1 MNPLLARVLGD
12 QPPPFALIHR
22 PATAGP
28 DTVDL
33 IIGEVTTP
41 DTLAAVP
48 MPAVPMARP
57 TPVVSMPAWPT
68 PAWPAE
74 VAPTVPMS
82 AWPTQSWP
90 TQAVPMA
97 GPIPAV
103 PTPAG
108 ARRAGHSVLVL
119 VPYKQITERGYVC
132 VDDGTPLVAMT
143 VTDQTTLSLAEV
155 AAALPDVPIHL
166 ENGRYEPDDDG
177 YAEIVRRVV
186 AEEIGTGEG
195 ANFVVK
201 RSYTADIADYGPHRA
216 LSFFRRLL
224 SREQSAYWTFV
235 VHTGDRTLVGATPER
250 HVSLRDGVAV
260 MNPIS
265 GTYRY
270 PPGGP
275 TSDELLAFLADR
287 KETDELYM
295 VVDEELKMM
304 ARLCERGGRVVG
316 PFLKEM
322 AHLAHTEYLIEG
334 RTARGPLDILRETMF
349 APTVTGSPLE
359 NACRV
364 IARHE
369 PAGRG
374 YYSGVVAL
382 IGADESGDDVM
393 DSAILIRTAD
403 IDPTGHLGIAV
414 GATLVRHSDPASET
428 AETKAK
434 AASLLTPLQAD
445 GRVTP
450 AAPARP
456 KSPSGGSSFRNDP
469 EIRAALARRNLT
481 LADFWLTDADHRA
494 APVPVAAGR
503 RALVVD
509 MEDTFTAMIDHL
521 LRSAGLDVTVRRYD
535 EPHDPDE
542 YELVVLGPGPGNPQ
556 ADDERR
562 TAHLRA
568 AVDRLLAHRRPFLA
582 VCLSH
587 QVLSSRLGLDVV
599 RRDVPNQG
607 VQREI
612 DLFGDIERVG
622 FYNTYAARSDTD
634 VLLCE
639 GFTVQ
644 MARDARTGEVDALRG
659 PFFASTQFHPE
670 SILTTNGAD
679 ILARLF
685 TAVLTSADAVTPG

>member
-1 MNPLLARVLGD
+1 MNPLLARVLAD
-12 QPPPFALIHR
+12 QPPPFALVHR
-22 PATAGP
+22 PATSGA

-41 DTLAAVP
+41 DTLAGVPTHADPARAVP
-48 MPAVPMARP
+48 MPGGSR
-57 TPVVSMPAWPT
+57 
-68 PAWPAE
+68 
-74 VAPTVPMS
+74 
-82 AWPTQSWP
+82 
-90 TQAVPMA
+90 QAA
-97 GPIPAV
+97 H
-103 PTPAG
+103 
-108 ARRAGHSVLVL
+108 RALVL
-119 VPYKQITERGYVC
+119 VPYRQIAERGYAC
-132 VDDGTPLVAMT
+132 VDDGAPLVAMT
-143 VTDQTTLSLAEV
+143 VTEQTTLSLAEV

-177 YAEIVRRVV
+177 YGEIVRRVV

-224 SREQSAYWTFV
+224 GREQSAYWTFV
-235 VHTGDRTLVGATPER
+235 VHTGERTLVGATPER
-250 HVSLRDGVAV
+250 HVSLRGGVAV

-275 TSDELLAFLADR
+275 TCEELLEFLADR

-334 RTARGPLDILRETMF
+334 RTTRGPLDILRETMF

-382 IGADESGDDVM
+382 IGVDEHGDDVM

-403 IDPTGHLGIAV
+403 IDRTGHVGISV
-414 GATLVRHSDPASET
+414 GATLVRHSDACSEA
-428 AETKAK
+428 AETRAK

-445 GRVTP
+445 GCATP
-450 AAPARP
+450 AVAGGRVPARP
-456 KSPSGGSSFRNDP
+456 APTRATPAGPASIAGASSTGRASFAGDP
-469 EIRAALARRNLT
+469 EIRSALARRNLT
-481 LADFWLTDADHRA
+481 LADFWLTDADDRA
-494 APVPVAAGR
+494 APVAAVAGR
-503 RALVVD
+503 RVLVVD

-521 LRSAGLDVTVRRYD
+521 LRSAGMDVAVRRFD
-535 EPHDPDE
+535 EPHDPE
-542 YELVVLGPGPGNPQ
+542 EHELVVLGPGPGDPR
-556 ADDERR
+556 AEDERR

-599 RRDVPNQG
+599 RRQVPNQG
-607 VQREI
+607 VQREV
-612 DLFGDIERVG
+612 DLFGDVEQVG

-644 MARDARTGEVDALRG
+644 VARDARTGEVDALRG

-670 SILTTNGAD
+670 SILTTNGAA
-679 ILARLF
+679 ILARLS

>member
-1 MNPLLARVLGD
+1 MNPLLARVLAD
-12 QPPPFALIHR
+12 QPPPFALVHR
-22 PATAGP
+22 PATAGA

-33 IIGEVTTP
+33 VIGEVTTP
-41 DTLAAVP
+41 DALAAVP
-48 MPAVPMARP
+48 TP
-57 TPVVSMPAWPT
+57 TR
-68 PAWPAE
+68 
-74 VAPTVPMS
+74 S
-82 AWPTQSWP
+82 AS
-90 TQAVPMA
+90 A
-97 GPIPAV
+97 GP
-103 PTPAG
+103 
-108 ARRAGHSVLVL
+108 RRAGHSALVL
-119 VPYKQITERGYVC
+119 VPYRQIAERGYRC

-143 VTDQTTLSLAEV
+143 VTEQTTLTLAEV
-155 AAALPDVPIHL
+155 TAALPDVPIHL

-186 AEEIGTGEG
+186 AQEIGTGEG

-224 SREQSAYWTFV
+224 GREQSAYWTFV

-275 TSDELLAFLADR
+275 TREEVLAFLADR

-304 ARLCERGGRVVG
+304 ARLCDRGGRVVG

-334 RTARGPLDILRETMF
+334 RTTRGPLDILRETMF

-382 IGADESGDDVM
+382 IGVDEHDDDVM

-403 IDPTGHLGIAV
+403 IDRTGHLGIAV
-414 GATLVRHSDPASET
+414 GATLVRHSDPVSET
-428 AETKAK
+428 AETRAK

-445 GRVTP
+445 GRVTS
-450 AAPARP
+450 AAPAR
-456 KSPSGGSSFRNDP
+456 SRASFAADP

-481 LADFWLTDADHRA
+481 LADFWLTDADDRA

-521 LRSAGLDVTVRRYD
+521 LRSAGLDVTVRRFD
-535 EPHDPDE
+535 EPYDPRE
-542 YELVVLGPGPGNPQ
+542 YELVVLGPGPGNPT

-568 AVDRLLAHRRPFLA
+568 AVDRLLAQRRPFLA

-587 QVLSSRLGLDVV
+587 QVLSSRLGLEVV
-599 RRDVPNQG
+599 RREVPNQG

-612 DLFGDIERVG
+612 DLFGDVERVG

-634 VLLCE
+634 VLLCD

-644 MARDARTGEVDALRG
+644 VARDARTGEVDALRG

-679 ILARLF
+679 VLARLF